1 MPIIIKK
8 SHKKYS
14 KYIWQRNENVPLE
27 TEITT
32 ITLQSLGATYAMAV
46 TDDGYLLHLH
56 WGEKVTGDL
65 SYILFG
71 KNPYTLAENLRDK
84 GTFMDSV
91 PLEFPCHGTGD
102 YREPC
107 IMVRDKNNA
116 STVDLKFKGARVIP
130 GKPKLPG
137 LPATFSRFTEID
149 DVNSPG
155 CYSAVDSPGCYSA
168 ADSSGCYSAAD
179 SPGCETVII
188 TLEDDY
194 LKLRAEAYYTVFNE
208 LDVITRSVKLTNYS
222 EDNIYITRVLSAC
235 VDFNRSDFDMLT
247 ANGSWARERIPCRSP
262 LHTGKQSI
270 DSVKGESSH
279 QSNPFFALLSRGA
292 DEDTGEAFGFNLC
305 YSGDF
310 FACAEVTQ
318 HSCTRA
324 VMGLN
329 PFDFSWKLEPGEAF
343 TAPVCVMVYSSEGL
357 GQMSRTFHD
366 LYRNNLIR
374 SKWNKKLRPVLIN
387 NWEATYF
394 NFDTDKLIA
403 IAREAANRGIEMLVL
418 DDGWFGHRDSD
429 NSSLGDWVPY
439 EKKLPGGLS
448 KLVSEVNTLGLKF
461 GLWFEPEMVS
471 PDSDLYRAHP
481 EWAIHIEGRELTQSR
496 GQYVLDFSNPAVI
509 DNIKA
514 QMKTI
519 LDSANI
525 EYIKWDMNRQ
535 LTEIASAYLP
545 VKRQRELR
553 HRYVLGVYELMEW
566 LVTSYPHILLE
577 NCSGGGARF
586 DPGMLYFSPQI
597 WCSDDTDAI
606 ERLKIQYGTSL
617 CYPASSIGSH
627 VSDCPNHTVGRVT
640 PFETRGNIAMVG
652 TFGYELDITK
662 ISEEDRAKIPAQI
675 ARYKRYAHIM
685 RDGDQY
691 RLSPGFHGVSPDTAE
706 TADYDAFIFVT
717 KDKSE
722 ALLTVT
728 QILARPNFPPLRLR
742 LRGLDTFA
750 DYITSDGGIFSG
762 SALVNCGIE
771 VSLSGDFD
779 SKQIHFKRR

>member
-1 MPIIIKK
+1 MPIIINK

-14 KYIWQRNENVPLE
+14 KYIWQKNENVPLE
-27 TEITT
+27 TDVTT
-32 ITLQSLGATYAMAV
+32 ITLQSPGATYAMAV

-56 WGEKVTGDL
+56 WGAKVTGDL
-65 SYILFG
+65 SYLLFG

-91 PLEFPCHGTGD
+91 PLEYPCHGTGD

-130 GKPKLPG
+130 GKPKLDG
-137 LPATFSRFTEID
+137 LPATVGED
-149 DVNSPG
+149 CV
-155 CYSAVDSPGCYSA
+155 
-168 ADSSGCYSAAD
+168 
-179 SPGCETVII
+179 TVLI

-194 LKLRAEAYYTVFNE
+194 LKLRAELIYTVFNE
-208 LDVITRSVKLTNYS
+208 LDVITRSVKLSNYS
-222 EDNIYITRVLSAC
+222 EDTIYITRVLSTC
-235 VDFNRSDFDMLT
+235 VDFDRSDFDMLT
-247 ANGSWARERIPCRSP
+247 ANGSWARERIPYRSP
-262 LHTGKQSI
+262 LHRGKQSI

-279 QSNPFFALLSRGA
+279 QSNPFFALLSHNA

-310 FACAEVTQ
+310 FAEAEVTQ

-329 PFDFSWKLEPGEAF
+329 PFDFSWKLDPGETF
-343 TAPVCVMVYSSEGL
+343 TAPECVMVYSSEGL

-374 SKWNKKLRPVLIN
+374 NGWNKKLRPVLIN

-394 NFDTDKLIA
+394 NFDTEKLIA
-403 IAREAANRGIEMLVL
+403 IAREAANCGIEMLVL

-429 NSSLGDWVPY
+429 NSSLGDWIPY
-439 EKKLPGGLS
+439 EKKLPGGLLR
-448 KLVSEVNTLGLKF
+448 LVNEVNALGLKF

-471 PDSDLYRAHP
+471 PDSNLYRAHP

-514 QMKTI
+514 QMKAI

-535 LTEIASAYLP
+535 LTEIASSYLP
-545 VKRQRELR
+545 VDRQRELR

-586 DPGMLYFSPQI
+586 DPVLLYFSPQI

-617 CYPASSIGSH
+617 CYPVSSIGSH

-640 PFETRGNIAMVG
+640 PFETRGNVAMVG

-662 ISEEDRAKIPAQI
+662 ISDEDRAKIPGQI
-675 ARYKRYAHIM
+675 ARYKKYAHIM
-685 RDGDQY
+685 RDGDLF
-691 RLSPGFHGVSPDTAE
+691 RLPPGIHGVSPE
-706 TADYDAFIFVT
+706 TINYDAFIFVT

-728 QILARPNFPPLRLR
+728 QILARPNYPPPRIR
-742 LRGLDTFA
+742 LRGLDPEA
-750 DYITSDGGIFSG
+750 DYKTSDGEVYSG
-762 SALVNCGIE
+762 SALTHCGIE
-771 VSLSGDFD
+771 VPLSGDFD
-779 SKQIHFKRR
+779 SKQVYFVRV